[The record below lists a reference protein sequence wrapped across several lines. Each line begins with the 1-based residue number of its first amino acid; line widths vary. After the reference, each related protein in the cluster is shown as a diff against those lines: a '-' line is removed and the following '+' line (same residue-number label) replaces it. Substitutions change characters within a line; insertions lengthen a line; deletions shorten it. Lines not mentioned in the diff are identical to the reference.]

1 MARKI
6 EIKKAYE
13 EVEIGTKTYRIDLS
27 DDKVHEYQE
36 FFVKYEKEAN
46 ELENTD
52 VTELSIE
59 EQNAFREK
67 TKNLTKAM
75 INVILG
81 EDAFEDVYEATG
93 RSSIVMFDVISQLMD
108 IIEERSTDFKEKAKE
123 YYTQKK

>member
-27 DDKVHEYQE
+27 DDKVNEYQE

-59 EQNAFREK
+59 EQNTFREK